1 MAAFCIWC
9 IIEQRLAGKQ
19 IRQNKDK
26 NIRAENGM
34 TGQKSKRQ
42 MISATEQERRKSASE
57 YENQKTEESAA
68 AEEGTVAE
76 KNTVSKRQEQKEAA
90 GLF

>member
-19 IRQNKDK
+19 IRQSKDK

-57 YENQKTEESAA
+57 YEKQKTEEVQLQKRVQWQKKIQFQR
-68 AEEGTVAE
+68 GRN
-76 KNTVSKRQEQKEAA
+76 KKKRQR
-90 GLF
+90 

>member
-1 MAAFCIWC
+1 
-9 IIEQRLAGKQ
+9 
-19 IRQNKDK
+19 
-26 NIRAENGM
+26 M
-34 TGQKSKRQ
+34 TRQKSKRQ

-57 YENQKTEESAA
+57 YENQKTKESAA

>member
-19 IRQNKDK
+19 IWQNKDK

-57 YENQKTEESAA
+57 CENQKTEESAV

-76 KNTVSKRQEQKEAA
+76 KNIVS
-90 GLF
+90 

>member
-57 YENQKTEESAA
+57 YEKRHTGKMKKKIKS
-68 AEEGTVAE
+68 G
-76 KNTVSKRQEQKEAA
+76 KFGFRFVSW
-90 GLF
+90 

>member
-1 MAAFCIWC
+1 
-9 IIEQRLAGKQ
+9 
-19 IRQNKDK
+19 
-26 NIRAENGM
+26 M

-68 AEEGTVAE
+68 ARPPAQQILSLKGTHYIANLFSVC
-76 KNTVSKRQEQKEAA
+76 SKQS
-90 GLF
+90 